1 MNATNTFSPIS
12 VLTFDDAARHFMASA
27 NMRRNGCVI
36 GHLDAASD
44 ERLKPGSLIRTEIGG
59 FVFCTKG
66 RVDFAVNGTE
76 FRLERNQMIFIL
88 PKTRIV
94 IRSRREFSA
103 RCLILDSAPAFRGVM
118 AMKHV
123 SELMMRFAE
132 YPVIRLT
139 PEQIDLCFMQLHN
152 IRHLTDRGSDSEFCA
167 MAVRNAVASFL
178 YSLGDVLSDPVLP
191 RQEVKRSVKDRR
203 NSYFVR
209 FIQLLAKH
217 YREQRRLGFYAEQ
230 LNLTPKY
237 LTTLVREVSGR
248 SAGEWIDYFVIND
261 ALFLLKNSDRSIQQI
276 AYDLNFPNQSFFGV
290 FFKAHVGCSPSNFR
304 LQSVK
309 QPL

>member
-248 SAGEWIDYFVIND
+248 S
-261 ALFLLKNSDRSIQQI
+261 
-276 AYDLNFPNQSFFGV
+276 V
-290 FFKAHVGCSPSNFR
+290 F
-304 LQSVK
+304 
-309 QPL
+309 